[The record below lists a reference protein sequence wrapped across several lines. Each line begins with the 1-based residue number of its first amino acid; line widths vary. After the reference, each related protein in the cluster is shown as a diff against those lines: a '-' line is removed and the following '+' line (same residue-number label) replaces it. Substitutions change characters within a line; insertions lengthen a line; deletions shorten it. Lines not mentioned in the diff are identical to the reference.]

1 MNRVEVPAMKFV
13 GFDGVDEVSFID
25 EEARLPIDV
34 LDYSTVQQNSFDLT
48 ANKIYKLG
56 TKDELTITFLEPADE
71 TKGAIFNCSF
81 VAGSTFV
88 APTFYREGTIAAIT
102 IDKGTVQ
109 FVPGTKYEVSY
120 NWASEILI
128 VQ

>member
-1 MNRVEVPAMKFV
+1 MRQYVPAIKFV
-13 GFDGVDEVSFID
+13 GFGNGLDEVSIVD
-25 EEARLPIDV
+25 PIDV
-34 LDYSTVQQNSFDLT
+34 LDYSTIEASSFDLT

-56 TKDELTITFLEPADE
+56 TKDALTITFLEPEDE

-81 VAGSTFV
+81 VAGSSFTE
-88 APTFYREGTIAAIT
+88 PTFYKEGSATAIT
-102 IDKGTVQ
+102 IDKGTLA